1 MGDRDG
7 EPFDVVATRLA
18 RRIAELANTA
28 DADELAAGVR
38 MVFSAD
44 YVLHPRTDP
53 EVVGVEAY
61 IERQLGL
68 RSGLPPDWTYDFV
81 IDDLVV
87 GTDRFAMRYHWTLTS
102 EDGRLGNAAL
112 EINRVAD
119 GQVVETSN
127 YQNPAGVSDP
137 QLWEERLTGGA

>member
-28 DADELAAGVR
+28 DVDVFAAGVR

-61 IERQLGL
+61 IERLLGA

-119 GQVVETSN
+119 GQVVETWN

-137 QLWEERLTGGA
+137 QLWEERLSGGA

>member
-28 DADELAAGVR
+28 DADVFAAGVR

-61 IERQLGL
+61 IERLLGA
-68 RSGLPPDWTYDFV
+68 RSGAPPDWTYDFV

-119 GQVVETSN
+119 GQVVETWN

>member
-1 MGDRDG
+1 
-7 EPFDVVATRLA
+7 
-18 RRIAELANTA
+18 
-28 DADELAAGVR
+28 
-38 MVFSAD
+38 
-44 YVLHPRTDP
+44 
-53 EVVGVEAY
+53 VVGVEAY
-61 IERQLGL
+61 IERLMGT
-68 RSGLPPDWTYDFV
+68 RSGIHPDWTYDFV

-119 GQVVETSN
+119 GQVVETWN